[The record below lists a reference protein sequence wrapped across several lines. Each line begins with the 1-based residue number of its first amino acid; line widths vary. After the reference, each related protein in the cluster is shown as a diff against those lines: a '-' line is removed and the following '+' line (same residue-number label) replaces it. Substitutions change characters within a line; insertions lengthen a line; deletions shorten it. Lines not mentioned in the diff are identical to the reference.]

1 VTGPRELPVSGR
13 GLRPRGRPRAPSHWQ
28 PEGKASA
35 QIARRPP
42 AADAETEAF
51 LVVEHDLGFIIMHT
65 VE

>member
-1 VTGPRELPVSGR
+1 VTGPRELPMSGR
-13 GLRPRGRPRAPSHWQ
+13 GLRRRGRPRAPSQ